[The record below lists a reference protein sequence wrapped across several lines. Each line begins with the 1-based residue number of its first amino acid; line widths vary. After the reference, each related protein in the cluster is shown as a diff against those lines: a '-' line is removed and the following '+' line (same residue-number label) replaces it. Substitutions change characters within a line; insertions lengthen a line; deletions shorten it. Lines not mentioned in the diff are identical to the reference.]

1 MVLNIFLY
9 LLISSNTRTGLRT
22 ARGRGKTPIP
32 PAGRRRETATPR
44 EESPDRNDGQRDVA
58 PPEAARAIQPRAPA
72 LAPGIPPASDSHFP
86 TTVRRGIASP
96 CGIPRSRIMPDSPS
110 HRIDLVDGMRSVV
123 YLFRIFPFAFVW
135 GWGWGD
141 FRCTS
146 NDPMPMPMPPPLPHR
161 GGGSEITRK
170 GRRESDD
177 TLIADH

>member
-58 PPEAARAIQPRAPA
+58 SPEAARAIQPRAPA

-86 TTVRRGIASP
+86 TALPRRAESLVPGSCPIRRPTGSISSTAWGVRFI
-96 CGIPRSRIMPDSPS
+96 CFEYFPS
-110 HRIDLVDGMRSVV
+110 LS
-123 YLFRIFPFAFVW
+123 
-135 GWGWGD
+135 
-141 FRCTS
+141 
-146 NDPMPMPMPPPLPHR
+146 
-161 GGGSEITRK
+161 GGGGGGAILGAPVMIRCRCRCHRPSPTAEVDLRLPVK
-170 GRRESDD
+170 VEGKAM
-177 TLIADH
+177 TL